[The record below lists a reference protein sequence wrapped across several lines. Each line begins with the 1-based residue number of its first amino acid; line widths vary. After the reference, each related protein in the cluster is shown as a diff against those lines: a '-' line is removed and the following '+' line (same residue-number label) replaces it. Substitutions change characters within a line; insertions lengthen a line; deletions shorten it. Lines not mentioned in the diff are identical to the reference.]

1 VDNQKQNRNVLLE
14 EITMGIMNEKDDLVN
29 AIFDLEH
36 SVNMLKSMMESWNE
50 GVLSNKEIVMKM
62 AVKGKDLSNEAMAI
76 MGIE

>member
-1 VDNQKQNRNVLLE
+1 
-14 EITMGIMNEKDDLVN
+14 MGIMNEKDDLVN

>member
-1 VDNQKQNRNVLLE
+1 
-14 EITMGIMNEKDDLVN
+14 MGIMNEKDDLVN

-50 GVLSNKEIVMKM
+50 GVLSNKEIVEKM
-62 AVKGKDLSNEAMAI
+62 AVMGHELSNDALAI

>member
-1 VDNQKQNRNVLLE
+1 
-14 EITMGIMNEKDDLVN
+14 MGIMNEKDDLVN

-36 SVNMLKSMMESWNE
+36 SVNMLKSMMESWSE
-50 GVLSNKEIVMKM
+50 GVLSNREIVMKM